1 MCRRSTTGRERKA
14 VGPGGGP
21 TAILPEE
28 IIMPFARIDLIQGK
42 PSEYRAAVGDIVDRG
57 IVDVL
62 KAHDG
67 DRFGEA
73 PTSS

>member
-1 MCRRSTTGRERKA
+1 MCRRSTTGRERPA

-28 IIMPFARIDLIQGK
+28 AITPFALTDLIQEK
-42 PSEYRAAVGDIVDRG
+42 PLEYRAAVADIVDRG

-62 KAHDG
+62 KARDG